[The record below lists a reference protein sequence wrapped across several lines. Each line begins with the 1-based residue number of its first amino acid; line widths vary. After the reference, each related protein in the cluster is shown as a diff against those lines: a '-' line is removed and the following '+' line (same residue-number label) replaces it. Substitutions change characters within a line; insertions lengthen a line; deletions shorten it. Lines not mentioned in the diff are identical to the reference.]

1 MPVRIHKDD
10 GELPVPLVTTHLI
23 LDFNSFPD
31 NQSNQETITKKQKNY
46 STYSSLEMNFSKAK
60 ERFCEKPLLFLTFLL
75 SQNYQALPYQ
85 LRHSMGEVPQPVCVP
100 FVLLTDCGF
109 LPVIF
114 LSQVPRSVAL
124 EGEMSSGARPI
135 TSWTYQQTEE
145 KEIFRSGL
153 AWQILWNE

>member
-1 MPVRIHKDD
+1 MVTVPYKMPVRIHKDD
-10 GELPVPLVTTHLI
+10 GELPVPLVTTHLT

-135 TSWTYQQTEE
+135 TS
-145 KEIFRSGL
+145 
-153 AWQILWNE
+153 

>member
-1 MPVRIHKDD
+1 MVTVPYKMPVRIHKDD

-23 LDFNSFPD
+23 LDINSFPD

-60 ERFCEKPLLFLTFLL
+60 ERFCEQPLLFLTFLL

-135 TSWTYQQTEE
+135 TS
-145 KEIFRSGL
+145 
-153 AWQILWNE
+153 